1 MSDYINE
8 IIAEDKY
15 MTNVEKTTYGIR
27 LTFSGI
33 VKLEEMNVWL
43 EESMRVLPIDPKDF
57 YVFVDMR
64 ELKPVSLFVQR
75 VFDKGQQLYKKK
87 GMIRSVVIVNNHVV
101 KRQFEKIAK
110 ESDIYDWERYIDAMN
125 NSDWEQK
132 GMDWLL
138 NAIDPDTGIR
148 IEKTVKVQTV

>member
-1 MSDYINE
+1 MFNI
-8 IIAEDKY
+8 
-15 MTNVEKTTYGIR
+15 EKTTYGVRI
-27 LTFSGI
+27 TFSDI
-33 VKLEEMNVWL
+33 VKLEEINAWL
-43 EESMRVLPIDPKDF
+43 EESMRALPVDRKDF

-64 ELKPVSLFVQR
+64 KLKPVSLFVQR

-87 GMIRSVVIVNNHVV
+87 GMIRSVVIVDNPIV

-125 NSDWEQK
+125 NPDWEQK

-138 NAIDPDTGIR
+138 NAIDPDTGHVVN
-148 IEKTVKVQTV
+148 KTIKVQAVS